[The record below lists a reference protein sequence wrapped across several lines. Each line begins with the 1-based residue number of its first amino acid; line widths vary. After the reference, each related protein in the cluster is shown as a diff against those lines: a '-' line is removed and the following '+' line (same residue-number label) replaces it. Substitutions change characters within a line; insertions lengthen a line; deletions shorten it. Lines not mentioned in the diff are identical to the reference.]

1 MNKMLPDSIVSEKI
15 PQKIQVKMKKHVYD
29 SFFGEI
35 SYNQKIKN
43 AIVKIIVKTIPKV
56 DK

>member
-1 MNKMLPDSIVSEKI
+1 MNKLLQDFIVSEKM
-15 PQKIQVKMKKHVYD
+15 PQKMQVKMKKHVYD
-29 SFFGEI
+29 SLFGEV

-43 AIVKIIVKTIPKV
+43 AIVKIIVKTISEV

>member
-1 MNKMLPDSIVSEKI
+1 MNKILSDSIVSEKM

-35 SYNQKIKN
+35 SYNQKIKT
-43 AIVKIIVKTIPKV
+43 AIVKIIVKTIPEV

>member
-1 MNKMLPDSIVSEKI
+1 MNKVLPDSIVSEKM

-43 AIVKIIVKTIPKV
+43 AIVKIIVKTIPEV

>member
-1 MNKMLPDSIVSEKI
+1 MNKLLQDFIVSEKMS
-15 PQKIQVKMKKHVYD
+15 QKIQVKMKKHVYD

-35 SYNQKIKN
+35 SYNQKIKT
-43 AIVKIIVKTIPKV
+43 AIVKIIVKTIPEV

>member
-1 MNKMLPDSIVSEKI
+1 MLPDSIVREKI

-43 AIVKIIVKTIPKV
+43 AIVKIIVKTIPEV